1 MSLQFPDTLSTT
13 AGANDLMQHDVFI
26 CHASEDKDSLVR
38 PLAEALR
45 MQQIDVWYDEFSIK
59 IGDSLR
65 QAIDRGLAG
74 ARFGLVVLSPAFFAK
89 SWTHWELDG
98 LVSRMMRERRGLVL
112 PLWHNVG
119 PDEVEAYSP
128 SLSGRLAL
136 QSTLGV
142 EALCSEIIKAI
153 RPTESPLLIAKEE
166 LTRFGWNP
174 PPISDEWWLDMV
186 EGQADLSWPMAQGPW
201 LFPLPDRA
209 QHGDRARGLSIA
221 WTAMQ
226 LDWKEEAD
234 ALKIG
239 QTTRP
244 EQVLAFID
252 ENPALKEMCHLHP
265 AVVANYAPQ
274 MLIPEFSGPFTTA
287 FDRLLA
293 KSERKISRAPDSRYP
308 SASCE
313 KNFALRRP
321 DFGGHDPAA
330 VADKW
335 LSGRGYEDSAKQFAY
350 TDYIFWLLSLD
361 SAWMPT
367 KVKETLIEGM
377 RTWAVW
383 DLDVIHNDVWPRSLI
398 SALYAKKLKPGKWTK
413 AQRHAL
419 VGAVEAALGRLKID
433 EPAEPI
439 ANAFIDRDFVAA
451 IYDRLKPRPKRS
463 KAAQ

>member
-1 MSLQFPDTLSTT
+1 
-13 AGANDLMQHDVFI
+13 MQHDVFI
-26 CHASEDKDSLVR
+26 CHASEDKELLVR

-45 MQQIDVWYDEFSIK
+45 LQQIDVWYDEFSIK

-65 QAIDRGLAG
+65 QSIDRGLAG

-89 SWTHWELDG
+89 SWTHWELNG

-119 PDEVEAYSP
+119 PDEVGEYSAP
-128 SLSGRLAL
+128 LSDLRAL
-136 QSTLGV
+136 QSTVGV
-142 EALCSEIIKAI
+142 EALCSEIVKAI
-153 RPTESPLLIAKEE
+153 QPTESPLMVAKDE
-166 LTRFGWNP
+166 LARFGWNS

-186 EGQADLSWPMAQGPW
+186 EGQADLTWPMAQGPW

-209 QHGDRARGLSIA
+209 EHGDRARGLSIA

-252 ENPALKEMCHLHP
+252 ENPALKEMCLLHP
-265 AVVANYAPQ
+265 AIVANYAPQ
-274 MLIPEFSGPFTTA
+274 LLIPEFSGPFSAA

-293 KSERKISRAPDSRYP
+293 GSEKKTRRAPDSRYP
-308 SASCE
+308 NAFCE
-313 KNFALRRP
+313 KKFALRRP
-321 DFGGHDPAA
+321 DFGGHDPED

-335 LSGRGYEDSAKQFAY
+335 LSGRGGEDSAKQFAY
-350 TDYIFWLLSLD
+350 TDYIFWLLSTD

-367 KVKETLIEGM
+367 NVKETLLEGM

-383 DLDVIHNDVWPRSLI
+383 DLDLIHDDVWPGALI
-398 SALYAKKLKPGKWTK
+398 DALYAKKLKSGKWTK
-413 AQRHAL
+413 RERQAL
-419 VGAVEAALGRLKID
+419 LCAVEAALARLKID
-433 EPAEPI
+433 EPPEPI

-451 IYDRLKPRPKRS
+451 IYDRLKPRSKRIQAS
-463 KAAQ
+463 R